1 MIHVMPIEA
10 ELSQL
15 TARDRM
21 LFGAIEVIRER
32 GLHAASF
39 SELIERSGAPRG
51 SIYHHFPGGKEQ
63 LATEAIE
70 LAGRL
75 VTGHLQEAAAR
86 SGSAGVIKMLFRS
99 SNRLLQRTNYR
110 HGCPVGAVAVEAA
123 SDTPLGR
130 TARGAFDEWASV
142 LDASLRAEGHAAGG
156 ARELALLAVS
166 SLEGAILV
174 SRARGDS
181 QAISVAE
188 AHLLGLVTQPQ

>member
-1 MIHVMPIEA
+1 M
-10 ELSQL
+10 
-15 TARDRM
+15 ARDS
-21 LFGAIEVIRER
+21 RER
-32 GLHAASF
+32 MVRSAAYLF
-39 SELIERSGAPRG
+39 REHGYTGTAFRDVIAHSGAPRG

-86 SGSAGVIKMLFRS
+86 SGSAGVIKMLFRG

-142 LDASLRAEGHAAGG
+142 LDDSLRAEGHAAGG